1 MTTESWKVSDS
12 FWSKVEPLIPKV
24 KRDKTKAYQ
33 RRKGGGRKPMA
44 SRQIFEAI
52 VYVLRTGIQWK
63 ALPKEY
69 GSSSSIHRYFQRWG
83 KEGFFL
89 KLWKKGLAEYDDM
102 EGIAWKWQSIDGS
115 MTKAPTAQESVGSN
129 PTDRGKNGTKGHILV
144 DECGVPLSI
153 VVTGANR
160 HDVTQVE
167 PVLKNRIRKPRGRT
181 QQNLCADAGYSGK
194 KSENIMRAYH
204 YTPHIRPRGEEK
216 IAIQHGFKARR
227 WIVEVVHSWFNRF
240 RKLLVR
246 YEKTNAAYESLL
258 QLAASIIIFRKLGVI

>member
-1 MTTESWKVSDS
+1 MESTTERIWQFEQYSSL
-12 FWSKVEPLIPKV
+12 FSKMG
-24 KRDKTKAYQ
+24 
-33 RRKGGGRKPMA
+33 KGR
-44 SRQIFEAI
+44 
-52 VYVLRTGIQWK
+52 
-63 ALPKEY
+63 
-69 GSSSSIHRYFQRWG
+69 
-83 KEGFFL
+83 FL
-89 KLWKKGLAEYDDM
+89 SEIMEKGLAEYDDM

-115 MTKAPTAQESVGSN
+115 MTKAPTAQESVGPN
-129 PTDRGKNGTKGHILV
+129 PTDRGKNGTKRHILV
-144 DECGVPLSI
+144 DERGVPLSI

-160 HDVTQVE
+160 HDVTQIE

-181 QQNLCADAGYSGK
+181 QQNLCADAGYSGE

-246 YEKTNAAYESLL
+246 YEKQMPPTNRYYNSQQVLSFLEN
-258 QLAASIIIFRKLGVI
+258 

>member
-1 MTTESWKVSDS
+1 MV
-12 FWSKVEPLIPKV
+12 PIP
-24 KRDKTKAYQ
+24 
-33 RRKGGGRKPMA
+33 
-44 SRQIFEAI
+44 
-52 VYVLRTGIQWK
+52 
-63 ALPKEY
+63 
-69 GSSSSIHRYFQRWG
+69 
-83 KEGFFL
+83 
-89 KLWKKGLAEYDDM
+89 
-102 EGIAWKWQSIDGS
+102 
-115 MTKAPTAQESVGSN
+115 
-129 PTDRGKNGTKGHILV
+129 
-144 DECGVPLSI
+144 
-153 VVTGANR
+153 
-160 HDVTQVE
+160 HDVTQIE

-181 QQNLCADAGYSGK
+181 QQNLCADAGYSGE

>member
-1 MTTESWKVSDS
+1 MWGPVVDRRNRRES
-12 FWSKVEPLIPKV
+12 
-24 KRDKTKAYQ
+24 TY
-33 RRKGGGRKPMA
+33 
-44 SRQIFEAI
+44 
-52 VYVLRTGIQWK
+52 
-63 ALPKEY
+63 
-69 GSSSSIHRYFQRWG
+69 
-83 KEGFFL
+83 
-89 KLWKKGLAEYDDM
+89 
-102 EGIAWKWQSIDGS
+102 
-115 MTKAPTAQESVGSN
+115 
-129 PTDRGKNGTKGHILV
+129 
-144 DECGVPLSI
+144 
-153 VVTGANR
+153 
-160 HDVTQVE
+160 VTQIE

-258 QLAASIIIFRKLGVI
+258 QLAASIIIFGSSREFVGKSA